1 MLYSMRPM
9 RSHSFVSTHTHT
21 RALQPRSACFRIHD
35 VKTFQQNLQQQQQ
48 HQLHLKC
55 ICIFQ
60 IEHARYHQYTG
71 TFQMCARCQNIFTNP
86 CETWNFPICT
96 NIQLHVGREL
106 SFELCAPDHYC
117 CANTPARS
125 RARARAH
132 TSNMFVLPFQH
143 YTPGKQ
149 TRQQVPDGHR
159 TRMCVCS
166 STDIGSRNRAK
177 SGCEWLGRSWQT
189 VSWVSLFLCVFAVL
203 Y

>member
-1 MLYSMRPM
+1 MLHSMRPM

-21 RALQPRSACFRIHD
+21 RALKPRSACFRIHD
-35 VKTFQQNLQQQQQ
+35 VKTFQQNLQQQ

-149 TRQQVPDGHR
+149 TRQR
-159 TRMCVCS
+159 R
-166 STDIGSRNRAK
+166 TDIGRVCAYVPAQILVRGIAQS
-177 SGCEWLGRSWQT
+177 LG
-189 VSWVSLFLCVFAVL
+189 VSDSDVADKLCHEFRFFLCVFVVL